1 MLIVTRSWVDYDKR
15 NDQCT
20 GKPPFCNLARAKA
33 ADLQVPSLI
42 RHKIGIGEPRNLT
55 DDRDERDQMDEQ
67 SKDRNR
73 GGQARRRRQ
82 FREARR
88 PPARLHRNI
97 GKPSHDIFDGENR
110 REDAEEWGYQRR
122 ADRGK
127 RKHQAD
133 DADAQPRRIGREAKD
148 AAISFY
154 DAGEQGECGGDGDAD
169 TQWLHDSSLAS
180 LARRRHGI
188 ESLPFHG
195 DRILR
200 IKP

>member
-1 MLIVTRSWVDYDKR
+1 MNFPVFSQLAGNSGFQRRVRSR
-15 NDQCT
+15 L
-20 GKPPFCNLARAKA
+20 P
-33 ADLQVPSLI
+33 
-42 RHKIGIGEPRNLT
+42 
-55 DDRDERDQMDEQ
+55 
-67 SKDRNR
+67 
-73 GGQARRRRQ
+73 
-82 FREARR
+82 
-88 PPARLHRNI
+88 PPAVSYKRTSELIPSI
-97 GKPSHDIFDGENR
+97 GRADGENR

-122 ADRGK
+122 AEGGE

-154 DAGEQGECGGDGDAD
+154 DAGEQGECSGDGDAD

-188 ESLPFHG
+188 ESRPFHG